1 MGRRI
6 VLATAGTAGDLN
18 PFIAIALEL
27 RARGHRPVIAT
38 QREFEPAIA
47 AEGLDFHL
55 VRPGVDDVRQ
65 ELGLDPAQ
73 IVQKATHG
81 STGLE
86 FAVRRIAM
94 PFLTRAFDDMMAVT
108 ADADLVV
115 THTSAFAARL
125 AAEKRGLPWLS
136 TALAP
141 FTFMSAYDPPLLS
154 LLPPVRVL
162 RRMTGA
168 RSDAALA
175 RFLRVGTA
183 SWTTRFQQMRVRLGL
198 PPSANPLFEGQ
209 FSPFG
214 TLALYSPLLGAVQPD
229 FPPGCVM
236 TGFCFHDRR
245 GGADDRLSPDLEAFL
260 ADGSPPLVFTLG
272 SALPLGPGRFFEV
285 SLAAARKLGRR
296 AVLLAGPQV
305 GRGRVTAP
313 TDALITDYAPH
324 SQLFP
329 RASAVIHH
337 GGIGTAAQALRA
349 GKPQLVVPFFADQ
362 PDNAQRLAGL
372 GAARALAEGAY
383 RPHAVAREL
392 DLLLRGPHAARA
404 QALSRRMGWENGV
417 GLATDRIEALMSGLD
432 QRLIA

>member
-27 RARGHRPVIAT
+27 RARGCHPIIAT
-38 QREFEPAIA
+38 QKEFEPAIT

-55 VRPGVDDVRQ
+55 VRPGVDDVRR
-65 ELGLDPAQ
+65 ELGLDPAEIIQ
-73 IVQKATHG
+73 RATHG

-94 PFLTRAFDDMMAVT
+94 PFLTRAFDDMMAAT
-108 ADADLVV
+108 AGADLVV

-125 AAEKRGLPWLS
+125 AAEKRGLPWMS

-154 LLPPVRVL
+154 LMPPVRVL

-168 RSDAALA
+168 RSDAALT
-175 RFLRVGTA
+175 RVLRVATA
-183 SWTTRFQQMRVRLGL
+183 SWTAKFQQMRARLGL
-198 PPSANPLFEGQ
+198 PASANPLFEGQ

-214 TLALYSPLLGAVQPD
+214 TLALYSPLMGAVQPD

-245 GGADDRLSPDLEAFL
+245 GGADERLSPELEAFL
-260 ADGSPPLVFTLG
+260 AEGSPPLVFTLG

-285 SLAAARKLGRR
+285 SLAAARALGRR

-305 GRGRVTAP
+305 GRGRIGGPAE
-313 TDALITDYAPH
+313 ALITDYAPH

-362 PDNAQRLAGL
+362 PDNAMRLAGL

-383 RPHAVAREL
+383 RPQAVTREL
-392 DLLLRGPHAARA
+392 SLLLRGPYGGRA
-404 QALSRRMGWENGV
+404 QDLSAR
-417 GLATDRIEALMSGLD
+417 LAREAGAAKAADRIEAMLSGAD

>member
-27 RARGHRPVIAT
+27 RARGCHPVIAT
-38 QREFEPAIA
+38 QKEFQPAIA

-55 VRPGVDDVRQ
+55 VRPGVDDVRR
-65 ELGLDPAQ
+65 ELGLDPSEIIQ
-73 IVQKATHG
+73 RATHG

-94 PFLTRAFDDMMAVT
+94 PFLTRAFEDMMAAT
-108 ADADLVV
+108 AEADLVV

-154 LLPPVRVL
+154 FLPPVLAL
-162 RRMTGA
+162 RRMTHA
-168 RSDAALA
+168 RSDAALT
-175 RFLRVGTA
+175 RVLRVATA
-183 SWTTRFQQMRVRLGL
+183 SWTAKFQQMRARLGL

-214 TLALYSPLLGAVQPD
+214 TLALYSPLVGALQPD
-229 FPPGCVM
+229 FPPDCTM

-245 GGADDRLSPDLEAFL
+245 SGADERLSAELEAFL
-260 ADGSPPLVFTLG
+260 AAGSPPLVFTLG
-272 SALPLGPGRFFEV
+272 SALPMGPGRFFEV
-285 SLAAARKLGRR
+285 SLEAARALGRR

-305 GRGRVTAP
+305 GRSRAR
-313 TDALITDYAPH
+313 DADVLVTDYAPH

-349 GKPQLVVPFFADQ
+349 GKPQLVAPFFADQ
-362 PDNAQRLAGL
+362 PDNAMRLAGL
-372 GAARALAEGAY
+372 GVARALAEGAY
-383 RPHAVAREL
+383 RPAAVTREL
-392 DLLLRGPHAARA
+392 RRLLEPAPAARA
-404 QALSRRMGWENGV
+404 RILAAALARENGP
-417 GLATDRIEALMSGLD
+417 ARAADRIEALLLRRD
-432 QRLIA
+432 QRLTA

>member
-1 MGRRI
+1 MGQRI

-27 RARGHRPVIAT
+27 RARGCHPVIAT
-38 QREFEPAIA
+38 QKEFEPAIA

-55 VRPGVDDVRQ
+55 VRPGVDDVRR

-73 IVQKATHG
+73 IVQRATHG

-94 PFLTRAFDDMMAVT
+94 PFLTRAFEDMMAAT

-125 AAEKRGLPWLS
+125 AAEKRRLPWLS

-154 LLPPVRVL
+154 LLPPVLAL

-168 RSDAALA
+168 RSDAALT
-175 RFLRVGTA
+175 RVLRVATA
-183 SWTTRFQQMRVRLGL
+183 SWTAKFQQMRARLGL

-214 TLALYSPLLGAVQPD
+214 TLALYSPLLGSVQPD
-229 FPPGCVM
+229 FPTDCTL

-245 GGADDRLSPDLEAFL
+245 GGKDAQLSAELDAFL
-260 ADGSPPLVFTLG
+260 AEGSPPLVFTLG

-285 SLAAARKLGRR
+285 SLAAARALGRR
-296 AVLLAGPQV
+296 AVLLAGPQAGGARAADPDV
-305 GRGRVTAP
+305 LV
-313 TDALITDYAPH
+313 TDYAPH

-337 GGIGTAAQALRA
+337 GGIGTAAQALQA

-362 PDNAQRLAGL
+362 PDNAVRLEGL
-372 GAARALAEGAY
+372 GVARALAEGAY
-383 RPHAVAREL
+383 RPDAVARAL
-392 DLLLRGPHAARA
+392 GQLLRGPHAARA
-404 QALSRRMGWENGV
+404 ADLSRRLADENGP
-417 GLATDRIEALMSGLD
+417 ARAADRIEALLSRPPH
-432 QRLIA
+432 RLTA